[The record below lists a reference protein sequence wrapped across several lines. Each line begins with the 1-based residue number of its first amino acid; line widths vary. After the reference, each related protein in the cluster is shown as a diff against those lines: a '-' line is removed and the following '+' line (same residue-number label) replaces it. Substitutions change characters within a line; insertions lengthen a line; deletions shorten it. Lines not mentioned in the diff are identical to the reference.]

1 MWLAFQ
7 VDLGRVRLNRLK
19 LEQGEF
25 TYSPED
31 AALKHT
37 KAIVDIFVDGV
48 NFIDEMRERIGHDAI
63 SPLYP
68 DILCDN
74 LKKKSKHRE
83 EVFVGG
89 CTCGCPDCEPLF
101 VDIDIEKDTVVWS
114 NCSYIEYEN
123 GEPHTKLAEME
134 PLVFDREEYF
144 AEVAKMEKLAEA
156 SGKAGQDM
164 SSQN

>member
-7 VDLGRVRLNRLK
+7 VDLGRVRMNRLK

-68 DILCDN
+68 DICYEKFPRNTGKERKESLQFFQ
-74 LKKKSKHRE
+74 KKIR
-83 EVFVGG
+83 
-89 CTCGCPDCEPLF
+89 
-101 VDIDIEKDTVVWS
+101 
-114 NCSYIEYEN
+114 YIFMQLLMRRSASI
-123 GEPHTKLAEME
+123 PI
-134 PLVFDREEYF
+134 VR
-144 AEVAKMEKLAEA
+144 VA
-156 SGKAGQDM
+156 
-164 SSQN
+164 